1 MTTSNEM
8 RDRVASLI
16 ERAKLSVPS
25 TEQTPMVAAELRKL
39 PGVDVIDLIRVR
51 DHEYDI
57 RLSRLE
63 SLEDEVAA
71 LQRLAPLQLAAVP
84 ELVALIPIS
93 ETQFDGALIVRYA
106 KCPGERLV
114 RADSTEDA
122 FQPSAAARFRDE
134 MKKLIAAGY
143 VHPYAEDTYH
153 WLVSSETGTIVL
165 EAWGAIQAA
174 TPTSSNEML
183 TAIDQWL
190 ASRAA

>member
-134 MKKLIAAGY
+134 MKKLVAAGY

>member
-16 ERAKLSVPS
+16 ERARLAVPS
-25 TEQTPMVAAELRKL
+25 TEQTPMVAAGLRKL

-57 RLSRLE
+57 RLSMLE
-63 SLEDEVAA
+63 SLENEVAI

-84 ELVALIPIS
+84 DVVALLPIS
-93 ETQFDGALIVRYA
+93 ETQFDGALILRYA
-106 KCPGERLV
+106 ACPGERLV
-114 RADSTEDA
+114 RGDATEDP
-122 FQPSAAARFRDE
+122 FRPEAAARFREE
-134 MKKLIAAGY
+134 MRKLVAAGY

-153 WLVSSETGTIVL
+153 WLVSSETGTIAL
-165 EAWGAIQAA
+165 EAWGAVQAA
-174 TPTSSNEML
+174 TPMSSNEML

-190 ASRAA
+190 ESRAA